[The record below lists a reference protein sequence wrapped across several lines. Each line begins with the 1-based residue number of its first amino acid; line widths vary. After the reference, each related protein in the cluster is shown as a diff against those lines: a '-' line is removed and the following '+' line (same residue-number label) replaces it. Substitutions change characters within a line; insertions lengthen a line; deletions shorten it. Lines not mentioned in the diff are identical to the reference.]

1 MIFLVLIFLSISCY
15 NLKVIMLKNK
25 TLKFIIKS
33 YKTMENIFDFITK
46 KMNGVIWTLVING
59 VILLILA
66 ILIVWYNFMVR
77 LTIGLVVLIFA
88 YTCFY
93 LAYKIW
99 LFKKEASKYLKLK

>member
-1 MIFLVLIFLSISCY
+1 
-15 NLKVIMLKNK
+15 MLKNK
-25 TLKFIIKS
+25 TLKFIIKL

-46 KMNGVIWTLVING
+46 RMNGVIWTLVING

-66 ILIVWYNFMVR
+66 VLIVWYNFMVR

-93 LAYKIW
+93 LAYRMWHIKREIG
-99 LFKKEASKYLKLK
+99 KYLKLKN